1 MKISLRKNKW
11 WVYWIKVILDID
23 GNENKRGKVID
34 QNVVKNIKRKEYI
47 DVLFNKNVV
56 RQHEKDSKQIA

>member
-1 MKISLRKNKW
+1 M
-11 WVYWIKVILDID
+11 KVILDID

-56 RQHEKDSKQIA
+56 RQHQKDSKQIA